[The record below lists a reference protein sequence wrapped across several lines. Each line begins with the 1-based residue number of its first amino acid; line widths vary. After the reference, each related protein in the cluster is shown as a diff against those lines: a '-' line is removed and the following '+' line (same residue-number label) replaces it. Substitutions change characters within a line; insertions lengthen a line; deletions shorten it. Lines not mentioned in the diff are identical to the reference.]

1 MTAQIIEVLII
12 FSAAVVSGYI
22 GSYIATLLHR

>member
-1 MTAQIIEVLII
+1 MNTQIVEVLMIVG
-12 FSAAVVSGYI
+12 AAVVGGYI